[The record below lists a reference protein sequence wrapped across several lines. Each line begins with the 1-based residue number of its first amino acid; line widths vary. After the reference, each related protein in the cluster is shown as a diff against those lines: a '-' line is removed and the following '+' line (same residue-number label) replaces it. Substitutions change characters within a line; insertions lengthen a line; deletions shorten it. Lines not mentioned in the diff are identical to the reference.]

1 MATTRESFE
10 DGIRWVGRLFAVG
23 LRRGLVLGLI
33 FGLFA
38 LAVVLTTRESV
49 SDCGD
54 VTDAQRAA
62 LTSLLEPEPTR
73 SFVASEPARC
83 VDGEFAAPIS
93 GLTGELDA
101 VTAELEQQGWV
112 VETDFTPAFQRLW
125 RRCFRRDL
133 PGWQRVQLLVE
144 ASRGG
149 VVQAVRATAPEEGDA
164 CDLERRD
171 ESTIYPPSD

>member
-10 DGIRWVGRLFAVG
+10 DGLRWVGRLLAVG
-23 LRRGLVLGLI
+23 LRRGTVLAVI

-38 LAVVLTTRESV
+38 LAVVFTTRESV

-62 LTSLLEPEPTR
+62 LTSLLEREPTR
-73 SFVASEPARC
+73 TFVASDPARC
-83 VDGEFAAPIS
+83 VDGVYAAPIQ
-93 GLTGELDA
+93 GLAGEIDA

-112 VETDFTPAFQRLW
+112 AETNFTPAFQRLW

-149 VVQAVRATAPEEGDA
+149 VVQTVRATAPEQGDA